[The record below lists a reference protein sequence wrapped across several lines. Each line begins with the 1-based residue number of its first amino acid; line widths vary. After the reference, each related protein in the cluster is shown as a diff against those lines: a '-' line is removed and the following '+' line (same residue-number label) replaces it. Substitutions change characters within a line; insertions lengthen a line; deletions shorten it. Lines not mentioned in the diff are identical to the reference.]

1 MVNNTSIIDL
11 LKEEQVELQNKIEE
25 MNDII
30 YSLVDETISKDNLPK
45 NVLNLMLEKKRYV
58 KMHKE
63 SNALLK
69 ELPMGP
75 LKGGLLDPSSLIKFV
90 QRNAKFK
97 KIMDDIIGKYK
108 KLVDTKK
115 SVKKS
120 SELTGLIY
128 PYTIKYG
135 LSINSTVAYINKL
148 VDGGV
153 LHTKYKVESKMN
165 EAKSKSIAFAF
176 GRFNPPTIGHE
187 KLITKLASVR
197 VDDMRVYI
205 SQSQDP
211 KKNPLSPRQKLSYM
225 KSIFPRYGNKI
236 MIPKTNIVIDIITDL
251 YNEGFTDLKMVAGS
265 DRVNEF
271 KKLFVT
277 YNDVKSR
284 HGYYNFDSI
293 EVISAGERDPDAEGA
308 SGMSASKMRAA
319 AQDNDL
325 ETFEKGLPNFRGVEK
340 LFKDVR
346 KGMNLAASYSGHSN
360 YKPIASLEQFEQKQ
374 IRDMYI
380 REMLF
385 NKGDVVENVNI
396 DVKGKVLRRGTNYVV
411 IEDSNNNLHKSWI
424 WDCIPVPP
432 NREVEVREHDLN
444 VDYGFTPIREE
455 DMNEDMD
462 AQPQDKDVKK
472 IKGTQPKKYFK
483 GLSKDAKMKRARHF
497 NKKGKLHHK
506 DPERYSGKRPG
517 DNDDSK
523 PSKPADATIKVRK
536 MLKQKGFNELKN
548 EIAPISE
555 GSLEDV
561 TKRLRAKKIR
571 VKTITRTKDKVTHL
585 YVHVNDVDDAQKILK
600 NDPLYVAGKLRVVA
614 KEEVQNE
621 ACWSGYKQVG
631 MKDKG
636 GKQVPNCVPEEMS
649 IEDAMKVD
657 GYIPESYE
665 DGQDYAN
672 HAKEITPNE
681 KPDKKPIDSKKRTPE
696 NRITADD
703 VKEWALQGD
712 TIDKYKGRYGD
723 EWKSKLIEV
732 TKKMMEKIDE
742 KF

>member
-1 MVNNTSIIDL
+1 MSILDI
-11 LKEEQVELQNKIEE
+11 LKEEQLELQQKIENI
-25 MNDII
+25 NDTI
-30 YSLVDETISKDNLPK
+30 YSLVDETVSKDNLPK
-45 NVLNLMLEKKRYV
+45 NVLNLMLEKKRYI

-63 SNALLK
+63 SSDLLG
-69 ELPMGP
+69 EIPAAM
-75 LKGGLLDPSSLIKFV
+75 KGGLLDPTGLIRFA
-90 QRNAKFK
+90 QRNLKFK
-97 KIMDDIIGKYK
+97 KIMDDIINKYK
-108 KLVDTKK
+108 KLVDKNSSLKK
-115 SVKKS
+115 SQ
-120 SELTGLIY
+120 ELMSLTY
-128 PYTIKYG
+128 PYDIKYG
-135 LSINSTVAYINKL
+135 LNLHVVVNYINKL

-153 LHTKYKVESKMN
+153 LHTKYKVESKIN
-165 EAKSKSIAFAF
+165 EATSKTIAFTF

-187 KLITKLASVR
+187 KLIKKLASVR
-197 VDDMRVYI
+197 ADEMRILI

-211 KKNPLSPRQKLSYM
+211 KKNPLEPRQKLNYM
-225 KSIFPRYGNKI
+225 KSIFPRYANQI
-236 MIPKTNIVIDIITDL
+236 MIPSSNVIINMITEMYD
-251 YNEGFTDLKMVAGS
+251 EGFTHLKMVAGS

-271 KKLFVT
+271 KKLFTT

-346 KGMNLAASYSGHSN
+346 KGMNLAASYASGMGHAN
-360 YKPIASLEQFEQKQ
+360 YRPIASLEQFEQKQ

-385 NKGDVVENVNI
+385 NQGDIVENVNL

-432 NREVEVREHDLN
+432 DREVEVREHDLN
-444 VDYGFTPIREE
+444 VDYGFTTIKEE

-483 GLSKDAKMKRARHF
+483 GLSKDVKQKRAKHF
-497 NKKGKLHHK
+497 AKKSKLHHK

-517 DNDDSK
+517 DNKDVKSR
-523 PSKPADATIKVRK
+523 PADATIKVRK

-555 GSLEDV
+555 DSLKDV
-561 TKRLRAKKIR
+561 EKRLKAKKIG

-585 YVHVNDVDDAQKILK
+585 YVHVNDVEDAQKILK

-636 GKQVPNCVPEEMS
+636 GKQVPNCVPEDMS
-649 IEDAMKVD
+649 VEDAMKVD

-672 HAKEITPNE
+672 HTKEVTPGE
-681 KPDKKPIDSKKRTPE
+681 KADKKPVDSKKRTPE

-703 VKEWALQGD
+703 VKEWALQGE

-723 EWKSKLIEV
+723 EWKSKLVEV
-732 TKKMMEKIDE
+732 TKKMMDKIDE
-742 KF
+742 DI

>member
-1 MVNNTSIIDL
+1 MDRMSIKDIL
-11 LKEEQVELQNKIEE
+11 NEEQLELQQKIEE
-25 MNDII
+25 INDII
-30 YSLVDETISKDNLPK
+30 YSLVDETVNKDNLPK

-58 KMHKE
+58 KMQKE
-63 SNALLK
+63 SSDLLK
-69 ELPMGP
+69 EIPSAI
-75 LKGGLLDPSSLIKFV
+75 KGGLLDPTGLIKFA
-90 QRNAKFK
+90 QRNIKFK
-97 KIMDDIIGKYK
+97 RIMDDIIGKYK
-108 KLVDTKK
+108 KLVDKDK
-115 SVKKS
+115 AVKKS
-120 SELTGLIY
+120 TELMTLTY
-128 PYTIKYG
+128 PYSRKYG
-135 LSINSTVAYINKL
+135 LNLNSVVAYINKL
-148 VDGGV
+148 VDGGD
-153 LHTKYKVESKMN
+153 LHTKYKVESKIN
-165 EAKSKSIAFAF
+165 EAKSKTIAFTF

-187 KLITKLASVR
+187 KLIKKLASVR
-197 VDDMRVYI
+197 ADEMRIYI

-211 KKNPLSPRQKLSYM
+211 KKNPLEPRQKLNYM
-225 KSIFPRYGNKI
+225 KSIFPRYGNQI
-236 MIPKTNIVIDIITDL
+236 MIPSSNVIINMITEMYD
-251 YNEGFTDLKMVAGS
+251 EGFTHLKMVAGS

-271 KKLFVT
+271 KKLFTT

-325 ETFEKGLPNFRGVEK
+325 ETFEKGLPNFKGVEK

-346 KGMNLAASYSGHSN
+346 KGMNLAASYTTGMGHAN
-360 YKPIASLEQFEQKQ
+360 YRPIASLEQFEQKQ

-385 NKGDVVENVNI
+385 NQGDIVENVNLDI
-396 DVKGKVLRRGTNYVV
+396 KGKVLRRGTNYVV

-432 NREVEVREHDLN
+432 DREVEVREHNLN
-444 VDYGFTPIREE
+444 VDYGFKAIKEE

-483 GLSKDAKMKRARHF
+483 GLSKDVKTKRAKHF
-497 NKKGKLHHK
+497 AKKSKLHHK

-517 DNDDSK
+517 DDKNVKSR
-523 PSKPADATIKVRK
+523 PADATIKVRK
-536 MLKQKGFNELKN
+536 MLKKKGFD
-548 EIAPISE
+548 EI
-555 GSLEDV
+555 
-561 TKRLRAKKIR
+561 R
-571 VKTITRTKDKVTHL
+571 
-585 YVHVNDVDDAQKILK
+585 
-600 NDPLYVAGKLRVVA
+600 
-614 KEEVQNE
+614 KENTQNE

-636 GKQVPNCVPEEMS
+636 GKKVPNCVPEDMS
-649 IEDAMKVD
+649 VEDAMKVD

-665 DGQDYAN
+665 EGEDYAN
-672 HAKEITPNE
+672 HTKEVTPGE
-681 KPDKKPIDSKKRTPE
+681 KADKKPMDSKKRTPE

-723 EWKSKLIEV
+723 KWKSKLIEV
-732 TKKMMEKIDE
+732 TKKMMDKIDE
-742 KF
+742 DI

>member
-1 MVNNTSIIDL
+1 MSIKDIL
-11 LKEEQVELQNKIEE
+11 NEEQLELQQKIEE
-25 MNDII
+25 INDII
-30 YSLVDETISKDNLPK
+30 YSLVDETVNKDNLPK

-58 KMHKE
+58 KMQKE
-63 SNALLK
+63 SSDLLK
-69 ELPMGP
+69 EIPAAI
-75 LKGGLLDPSSLIKFV
+75 KGGLLDPTGLIKFA
-90 QRNAKFK
+90 QRNIKFK
-97 KIMDDIIGKYK
+97 RIMDDIIGKYK
-108 KLVDTKK
+108 KLVDKDK
-115 SVKKS
+115 AVKKS
-120 SELTGLIY
+120 TELMTLTY
-128 PYTIKYG
+128 PYSRKYG
-135 LSINSTVAYINKL
+135 LNLNSVVAYINKL
-148 VDGGV
+148 VDGGD
-153 LHTKYKVESKMN
+153 LHTKYKVESKIN
-165 EAKSKSIAFAF
+165 EAKSKTIAFTF

-187 KLITKLASVR
+187 KLIKKLASVR
-197 VDDMRVYI
+197 ADEMRIYI

-211 KKNPLSPRQKLSYM
+211 KKNPLEPRQKLNYM
-225 KSIFPRYGNKI
+225 KSIFSRYSNQI
-236 MIPKTNIVIDIITDL
+236 MIPSSNVIINMITEMYD
-251 YNEGFTDLKMVAGS
+251 EGFTHLKMVAGS

-271 KKLFVT
+271 KKLFTT

-325 ETFEKGLPNFRGVEK
+325 ETFEKGLPNFKGVEK

-346 KGMNLAASYSGHSN
+346 KGMNLAASYTTGMGHAN
-360 YKPIASLEQFEQKQ
+360 YRPIASLEQFEQKQ

-385 NKGDVVENVNI
+385 NQGDIVENVNLDI
-396 DVKGKVLRRGTNYVV
+396 KGKVLRRGTNYVV

-432 NREVEVREHDLN
+432 DREVEVREHNLN
-444 VDYGFTPIREE
+444 VDYGFKAIKEE

-483 GLSKDAKMKRARHF
+483 GLSKDVKTKRAKHF
-497 NKKGKLHHK
+497 AKKSKLHHK

-517 DNDDSK
+517 DDKNVKSR
-523 PSKPADATIKVRK
+523 PADATIKVRK
-536 MLKQKGFNELKN
+536 MLKKKGFD
-548 EIAPISE
+548 EI
-555 GSLEDV
+555 
-561 TKRLRAKKIR
+561 R
-571 VKTITRTKDKVTHL
+571 
-585 YVHVNDVDDAQKILK
+585 
-600 NDPLYVAGKLRVVA
+600 
-614 KEEVQNE
+614 KENTQNE

-636 GKQVPNCVPEEMS
+636 GKKVPNCVPEDMS
-649 IEDAMKVD
+649 VEDAMKVD

-665 DGQDYAN
+665 EGEDYAN
-672 HAKEITPNE
+672 HTKEVTPGE
-681 KPDKKPIDSKKRTPE
+681 KADKKPMDSKKRTPE

-723 EWKSKLIEV
+723 KWKSKLIEV
-732 TKKMMEKIDE
+732 TKKMMDKIDE
-742 KF
+742 DI

>member
-1 MVNNTSIIDL
+1 MSIKDIL
-11 LKEEQVELQNKIEE
+11 NEEQLELQQKIEE
-25 MNDII
+25 INDII
-30 YSLVDETISKDNLPK
+30 YSLVDETVSKDNLPK

-58 KMHKE
+58 KMQKE
-63 SNALLK
+63 SSDLLK
-69 ELPMGP
+69 EIPAAI
-75 LKGGLLDPSSLIKFV
+75 KGGLLDPTGLIKFA
-90 QRNAKFK
+90 QRNIKFK

-108 KLVDTKK
+108 KLVDKDK
-115 SVKKS
+115 AVKKS
-120 SELTGLIY
+120 TELMTLTY
-128 PYTIKYG
+128 PYSRKYG
-135 LSINSTVAYINKL
+135 LNLNSVVAYINKL
-148 VDGGV
+148 VDGGD
-153 LHTKYKVESKMN
+153 LHTKYKVESKIN
-165 EAKSKSIAFAF
+165 EATGKTIAFTF

-187 KLITKLASVR
+187 KLIKKLASVQA
-197 VDDMRVYI
+197 DEMRILI

-211 KKNPLSPRQKLSYM
+211 KKNPLEPRQKLNYM
-225 KSIFPRYGNKI
+225 KSIFPRYGNQI
-236 MIPKTNIVIDIITDL
+236 MIPSSNVIINMITEMYD
-251 YNEGFTDLKMVAGS
+251 EGFTHLKMVAGS

-271 KKLFVT
+271 KKLFTT

-325 ETFEKGLPNFRGVEK
+325 ETFEKGLPNFKGVEK

-346 KGMNLAASYSGHSN
+346 KGMNLAASYTTGMGHAN
-360 YKPIASLEQFEQKQ
+360 YRPIASLEQFEQKQ

-385 NKGDVVENVNI
+385 NQGDIVENVNLDI
-396 DVKGKVLRRGTNYVV
+396 KGKVLRRGTNYVV

-432 NREVEVREHDLN
+432 DREVEVREHNLN
-444 VDYGFTPIREE
+444 VDYGFKAIKEE

-472 IKGTQPKKYFK
+472 VKGTQPKKYFK
-483 GLSKDAKMKRARHF
+483 GLSKDVKMKRAKHF
-497 NKKGKLHHK
+497 AKKSKLHHK

-517 DNDDSK
+517 DDKNVKSR
-523 PSKPADATIKVRK
+523 PADATIKVRK
-536 MLKQKGFNELKN
+536 MLKKKGFD
-548 EIAPISE
+548 EI
-555 GSLEDV
+555 
-561 TKRLRAKKIR
+561 R
-571 VKTITRTKDKVTHL
+571 
-585 YVHVNDVDDAQKILK
+585 
-600 NDPLYVAGKLRVVA
+600 
-614 KEEVQNE
+614 KENTQNE

-636 GKQVPNCVPEEMS
+636 GKKVPNCVPEDMS

-665 DGQDYAN
+665 EGEDYAN
-672 HAKEITPNE
+672 HTKEVTPGE
-681 KPDKKPIDSKKRTPE
+681 KADKKPMDSKKRTPE

-723 EWKSKLIEV
+723 KWKSKLVEV
-732 TKKMMEKIDE
+732 TKKMMDKIDE

>member
-1 MVNNTSIIDL
+1 MRIEDILN
-11 LKEEQVELQNKIEE
+11 EEQLELQQKIEE

-30 YSLVDETISKDNLPK
+30 YSLVDETVSKDNLPK

-58 KMHKE
+58 KMQKE
-63 SNALLK
+63 SSDLLK
-69 ELPMGP
+69 EIPAAI
-75 LKGGLLDPSSLIKFV
+75 KGGLLDPTGLIKFA
-90 QRNAKFK
+90 QRNIKFK
-97 KIMDDIIGKYK
+97 RIMDDIIGKYK
-108 KLVDTKK
+108 KLVDKDKT
-115 SVKKS
+115 VKKS
-120 SELTGLIY
+120 TELMTLTY
-128 PYTIKYG
+128 PYSRKYG
-135 LSINSTVAYINKL
+135 LNLNSVVAYINKL
-148 VDGGV
+148 VDGGD
-153 LHTKYKVESKMN
+153 LHTKYKVESKIN
-165 EAKSKSIAFAF
+165 EATGKTIAFTF

-187 KLITKLASVR
+187 KLIKKLASVQA
-197 VDDMRVYI
+197 DEMRILI

-211 KKNPLSPRQKLSYM
+211 KKNPLEPRQKLNYM
-225 KSIFPRYGNKI
+225 KSIFPRYGNQI
-236 MIPKTNIVIDIITDL
+236 MIPSSNVIINMITEMYD
-251 YNEGFTDLKMVAGS
+251 EGFTHLKMVAGS

-271 KKLFVT
+271 KKLFTT

-325 ETFEKGLPNFRGVEK
+325 ETFEKGLPNFKGVEK

-346 KGMNLAASYSGHSN
+346 KGMNLAASYTTGMGHAN
-360 YKPIASLEQFEQKQ
+360 YRPIASLEQFEQKQ

-385 NKGDVVENVNI
+385 NQGDIVENVNLDI
-396 DVKGKVLRRGTNYVV
+396 KGKVLRRGTNYVV

-432 NREVEVREHDLN
+432 DREVEVREHNLN
-444 VDYGFTPIREE
+444 VDYGFKAIKEE

-472 IKGTQPKKYFK
+472 VKGTQPKKYFK
-483 GLSKDAKMKRARHF
+483 GLSKDVKMKRAKHF
-497 NKKGKLHHK
+497 AKKSKLHHK

-517 DNDDSK
+517 DDKNVKSR
-523 PSKPADATIKVRK
+523 PADATIKVRK
-536 MLKQKGFNELKN
+536 MLKKKGFD
-548 EIAPISE
+548 EI
-555 GSLEDV
+555 
-561 TKRLRAKKIR
+561 R
-571 VKTITRTKDKVTHL
+571 
-585 YVHVNDVDDAQKILK
+585 
-600 NDPLYVAGKLRVVA
+600 
-614 KEEVQNE
+614 KENTQNE

-636 GKQVPNCVPEEMS
+636 GKKVPNCVPEDMS

-665 DGQDYAN
+665 EGEDYAN
-672 HAKEITPNE
+672 HTKEVTPGE
-681 KPDKKPIDSKKRTPE
+681 KADKKPMDSKKRTPE

-723 EWKSKLIEV
+723 KWKSKLIEV
-732 TKKMMEKIDE
+732 TKKMMDKIDE
-742 KF
+742 DI